1 MKRARLLSVLVLAGL
16 LLLGLFA
23 APALSADSIKLATT
37 TSTYN
42 SGLLDYLLPEFT
54 ADTGIEVEI
63 ISVGTGKALELGRNG
78 DVDVVLVHA
87 RPSEDEYMAGGYGS
101 VRKDVMYNDFVII
114 GPADDP
120 AGIAGLSVAEA
131 MAKIAETGSLFVS
144 RGDDSGTNKKEKIL
158 WSEAGVTPEGSWYLE
173 AGQGMGA
180 VLVMAY
186 EQGGY
191 TLTDRG
197 TYIAYT
203 ADEKTDQP
211 ILVEGDP
218 ILFNPYGIMD
228 VNPEL
233 HSHVNS
239 EGAMALIDWITSEK
253 GQKLIGDFRLQ
264 DKVLFYP
271 NAGE

>member
-1 MKRARLLSVLVLAGL
+1 MKRAKLFSVLMLTGL
-16 LLLGLFA
+16 LMLGLLA

-54 ADTGIEVEI
+54 ADTGIEVEV

-87 RPSEDEYMAGGYGS
+87 RPSEDEYMDGGYGT

-120 AGIAGLSVAEA
+120 AGISGLSVVKA
-131 MAKIAETGSLFVS
+131 MKMIADSESLFVS
-144 RGDDSGTNKKEKIL
+144 RGDDSGTHKKEKIL
-158 WSEAGVTPEGSWYLE
+158 WNEAGVTPEGKWYLE

-191 TLTDRG
+191 TMTDRG
-197 TYIAYT
+197 TYIAYI
-203 ADEKTDQP
+203 ADGKTDQP

-233 HSHVNS
+233 HSHVNHD
-239 EGAMALIDWITSEK
+239 EAMALIDWITSEK
-253 GQKLIGDFRLQ
+253 GQTLIGDFTLEDQ
-264 DKVLFYP
+264 VLFYP
-271 NAGE
+271 DAGE

>member
-1 MKRARLLSVLVLAGL
+1 M
-16 LLLGLFA
+16 
-23 APALSADSIKLATT
+23 
-37 TSTYN
+37 
-42 SGLLDYLLPEFT
+42 
-54 ADTGIEVEI
+54 
-63 ISVGTGKALELGRNG
+63 GRNG

-101 VRKDVMYNDFVII
+101 VRKDVMYNDFIII

-120 AGIAGLSVAEA
+120 AGIAGLTAAEA
-131 MAKIAETGSLFVS
+131 MAKIAGSESLFVS

-158 WSEAGVTPEGSWYLE
+158 WSEAGVTPEGKWYLE

-186 EQGGY
+186 EQSGY

-203 ADEKTDQP
+203 ADGKTDQP
-211 ILVEGDP
+211 VLVEGDP
-218 ILFNPYGIMD
+218 VLFNPYGIMD

-233 HSHVNS
+233 HDHVDS

-253 GQKLIGDFRLQ
+253 GQTLIGDFRLQ

-271 NAGE
+271 SAGE

>member
-1 MKRARLLSVLVLAGL
+1 MKRAKFLSVLMLTGL
-16 LLLGLFA
+16 LMLGLFV
-23 APALSADSIKLATT
+23 APALSGETIKLATT

-54 ADTGIEVEI
+54 ADTGIEVEV
-63 ISVGTGKALELGRNG
+63 ISVGTGKALEMGRNG

-101 VRKDVMYNDFVII
+101 VRKDVMYNDFIII

-131 MAKIAETGSLFVS
+131 MAKIAESESLFVS

-158 WSEAGVTPEGSWYLE
+158 WSEAGVTAEGKWYLE

-228 VNPEL
+228 VNPAL
-233 HSHVNS
+233 HDYVDS

-253 GQKLIGDFRLQ
+253 GQTLIGDFRLQ

-271 NAGE
+271 SAGE

>member
-1 MKRARLLSVLVLAGL
+1 MKRAKLFSTLMLAGL
-16 LLLGLFA
+16 LVVGLFA

-54 ADTGIEVEI
+54 ADTGVEVEI

-87 RPSEDEYMAGGYGS
+87 RPSEDEYMAGGYGT
-101 VRKDVMYNDFVII
+101 VRKDVMYNDFIII

-120 AGIAGLSVAEA
+120 AGISGLSVVEA
-131 MAKIAETGSLFVS
+131 MKKIAETESLFVS
-144 RGDDSGTNKKEKIL
+144 RGDDSGTHKKELIL
-158 WSEAGVTPEGSWYLE
+158 WNEAGVTPDGKWYME

-180 VLVMAY
+180 VLVMAF

-191 TLTDRG
+191 TMTDRG
-197 TYIAYT
+197 TYIAYV
-203 ADEKTDQP
+203 ADGKTDQP

-233 HSHVNS
+233 HPTVNHD
-239 EGAMALIDWITSEK
+239 GAMALIDWMTSEK
-253 GQKLIGDFRLQ
+253 GQTLIGDFRLQ

-271 NAGE
+271 SAGE

>member
-1 MKRARLLSVLVLAGL
+1 MKRAKLLSVLMLAGL
-16 LLLGLFA
+16 LMLGLFA
-23 APALSADSIKLATT
+23 APALSADNIKLATT

-87 RPSEDEYMAGGYGS
+87 RPSEDEYMDGGYGS
-101 VRKDVMYNDFVII
+101 VRKDVMYNDFIII
-114 GPADDP
+114 GPVDDP
-120 AGIAGLSVAEA
+120 AAIAGLSVVKA
-131 MAKIAETGSLFVS
+131 MGNIADTESLFVS
-144 RGDDSGTNKKEKIL
+144 RGDDSGTHKKEKIL
-158 WSEAGVTPEGSWYLE
+158 WSDAGVTPEGKWYLE

-180 VLVMAY
+180 VLLMAY

-203 ADEKTDQP
+203 ADGKTDQP
-211 ILVEGDP
+211 ILVEGDT

-233 HSHVNS
+233 HAHVNH

-253 GQKLIGDFRLQ
+253 GQTLIGDFRLQ
-264 DKVLFYP
+264 EKVLFYP
-271 NAGE
+271 SAGE